1 MMNKQIDTEHLL
13 LALLAEGEGV
23 AIRVL
28 DNLGVELSNLED
40 FILEIIAP

>member
-1 MMNKQIDTEHLL
+1 L

-23 AIRVL
+23 AIRL
-28 DNLGVELSNLED
+28 LNKLGVELSNLED